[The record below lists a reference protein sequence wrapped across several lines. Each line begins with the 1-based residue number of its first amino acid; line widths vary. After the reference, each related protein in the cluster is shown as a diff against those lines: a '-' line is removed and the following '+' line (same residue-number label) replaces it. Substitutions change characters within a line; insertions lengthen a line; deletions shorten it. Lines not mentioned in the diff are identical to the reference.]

1 MELPLVVD
9 AVDYGTLEGAN
20 FFSAAPSLLL
30 PPPFSL
36 KMEEGGMQAPLD
48 LPLDPPLLEAEKL
61 PLRPYALLAGAE
73 GAKVFQCQGCQVHG
87 TAPSLCYARSLD
99 DDLKANH
106 AREII
111 GK

>member
-9 AVDYGTLEGAN
+9 AVDYGTLEGGQ
-20 FFSAAPSLLL
+20 FFFGISLPSSSSSL
-30 PPPFSL
+30 SL
-36 KMEEGGMQAPLD
+36 KMEGGVQAPLD

-99 DDLKANH
+99 DDLKASH
-106 AREII
+106 ASEII